1 MTELRVHFY
10 VDVDLDAVIDKLWD
24 TPLKD
29 LIDYEQSEVR
39 TIDTE

>member
-29 LIDYEQSEVR
+29 LIDYEQSEVDR
-39 TIDTE
+39 IDT